1 MLQDIHM
8 ELEKTVRGENKY
20 LVLVTQEHQVIKDEQ
35 SLMRELRQVENRE
48 REAMTVLSNSVRE
61 SQEKERA
68 HAERTKYWTMLG
80 FMVGLLFGI
89 FGSAAV
95 RN

>member
-1 MLQDIHM
+1 M

-68 HAERTKYWTMLG
+68 KYWSMLG
-80 FMVGLLFGI
+80 FMVGLFVGI
-89 FGSAAV
+89 FGSAV
-95 RN
+95 VTS